1 MGVRLARGCVICLCC
16 DGVIYGHFFFF
27 HFLSI
32 SKTFLLAMPMS
43 FTRALFSEDEGV
55 DSRSDEDEDEDES
68 SIKAVKCRWKGCGAV
83 LQSKAHGLGH
93 MQVAHVREV
102 VIGIC
107 FCQAIGSG

>member
-1 MGVRLARGCVICLCC
+1 
-16 DGVIYGHFFFF
+16 VIYGHFFFF

-55 DSRSDEDEDEDES
+55 DSRSDEDEDEDEDES